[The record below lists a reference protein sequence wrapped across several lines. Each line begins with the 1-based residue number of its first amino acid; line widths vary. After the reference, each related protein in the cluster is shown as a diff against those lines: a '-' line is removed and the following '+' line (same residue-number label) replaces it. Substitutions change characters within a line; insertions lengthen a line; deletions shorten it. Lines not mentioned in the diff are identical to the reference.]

1 MDQLHVT
8 IAGSYSRHLKS
19 ILAYRQAFVDAGAR
33 VVRPVTSEIEVVDE
47 GAGIVRLAGD
57 PEDAAS
63 IASAQRRAV
72 SRSDVL
78 YVVNPGGYVGPS
90 ALVEIGYAYALGV
103 IVVAAEPAYERAAGQ
118 LTHHATPAD
127 VVAAYPRSLLSFGIV
142 ERRLLSAL
150 ARENLSPWLA
160 TGQEWSFRP
169 LDGGFQ
175 VIHDD
180 TPFVE
185 FHRVN
190 GWHVH
195 ATASPTYAHALL
207 DLLDARGGQ
216 HVTAD

>member
-19 ILAYRQAFVDAGAR
+19 ILAYRAAFVEAGAR
-33 VVRPVTSEIEVVDE
+33 VVRPVTSEVVDE
-47 GAGIVRLAGD
+47 GTNVVRLAGD

-103 IVVAAEPAYERAAGQ
+103 IVVASEPAYERAAAQ
-118 LTHHATPAD
+118 LAHHATPAD
-127 VVAAYPRSLLSFGIV
+127 VVAAYPRSLLGFDLV

-150 ARENLSPWLA
+150 SRENLTPWLA

-169 LDGGFQ
+169 HEGGFQ
-175 VIHDD
+175 VLHEAE
-180 TPFVE
+180 PFVE
-185 FHRVN
+185 FHRTN

-195 ATASPTYAHALL
+195 TTTSPAHASALL
-207 DLLDARGGQ
+207 ELLDARGQ
-216 HVTAD
+216 HVTVD